1 CDETATELEVDFN
14 PFDTKAIDE
23 ALKLAT
29 AKNSQISEKKAA
41 LVALENAKER
51 LLAQASVDVAAK
63 HEVRRGVSDV
73 AKRIADIRSDISDRM
88 QMLTKQKRDCE
99 SFWRLVDE
107 IGHRGADLH
116 RRCQAINDAVIF
128 TPSPDHVL
136 ACRSDA
142 KTLKADVAKI
152 KERVQKANAEHPK
165 LGGKGEKKLITV
177 ITACNTAISEALA
190 LPEPPPSTDES
201 MRDSSHSQSTVVD
214 ATRGDALAAASSTTA
229 DMIEEDGELTDED
242 TVEPEYQGRLDKRT
256 EETSDAVMRE
266 ELTA

>member
-14 PFDTKAIDE
+14 PFDAKAIDD

-29 AKNSQISEKKAA
+29 SKNSQISEKKAA

-51 LLAQASVDVAAK
+51 LIAQASVDVAAK
-63 HEVRRGVSDV
+63 HEVRRGVSD
-73 AKRIADIRSDISDRM
+73 IRSDISDRM
-88 QMLTKQKRDCE
+88 QQLGKQKRDCE

-142 KTLKADVAKI
+142 KALKADVAKI
-152 KERVQKANAEHPK
+152 KERVQKANADHTK
-165 LGGKGEKKLITV
+165 LGGKAEKLITV
-177 ITACNTAISEALA
+177 ITSCNTAITEALA
-190 LPEPPPSTDES
+190 LPEPQPSTDES

-214 ATRGDALAAASSTTA
+214 ATRGDAVVPSSSTTA
-229 DMIEEDGELTDED
+229 
-242 TVEPEYQGRLDKRT
+242 
-256 EETSDAVMRE
+256 
-266 ELTA
+266 